1 MARGLVATISPRHN
15 FTSITTTSFS
25 RVSLINRRISILS
38 LFLRL
43 SPAIQCFCKIS
54 VTAFDISSHRE
65 AFAKRMAM
73 AGLNPHHR
81 IALGVSGGPDS
92 IALCL
97 LTAHWKANSAC
108 DSDSNG
114 YIDGLLAIIVDHG
127 LRTESRDEAKM
138 VSSRV
143 SKLGIRCEIATG
155 DWSNGRPKQGHLQE
169 AARDLRYGIFQEV
182 CVRNQI
188 GVLLIAHHA
197 DDQAEL
203 FILRLSRNSGV
214 LGLAGMAFTSRLYS
228 ALPLSYEDSSKN
240 QGIILVRPLLD
251 LTKEDLYEI
260 CKEGNQEWV
269 EDPTNSSQLYAR
281 NRIRTTLYNETSRLL
296 NYELQRLISTC
307 RRVRTYV
314 DSVSH
319 TMINH
324 TVRIMDNGYAIIDL
338 KLLDPS
344 NREEICLSKFLA
356 SILQFISQRNKPVR
370 GSTSKLLIDYVRTYP
385 CKASLTAA
393 GCYLCPAPGTKGTKV
408 LVCCS
413 VESILASNMEFYT
426 KYLYIGHKQFIPHE
440 VEKNTMEGRCYME
453 QLVLDPS
460 DKSFLNEFSS
470 DSLLYEARK
479 LNILSEPTYRSIIEM
494 KMCEA
499 DHFKSSNIVIS
510 SNKTKQIGESD
521 TPYSNLFRPGQ
532 SCYFMNRFI
541 VTWSSSNM
549 EVGGRGQHY
558 LECSLCANGNEI
570 AANVRHMIEEDW
582 LYLAQL
588 SKWKK
593 PNAQHYVE
601 ESFMETTFSDYAV
614 LSAKQALASLKSIP
628 VAARR
633 ALPVLVSPQGLLL
646 SIPSVEF
653 KLCPCLLVSV
663 EFKPRVPLSGGHSSF
678 V

>member
-15 FTSITTTSFS
+15 FTSIPTTSFS
-25 RVSLINRRISILS
+25 RVSLINRKISILS

-43 SPAIQCFCKIS
+43 SPAIRCFCKIS
-54 VTAFDISSHRE
+54 VTAIDISSHRE

-127 LRTESRDEAKM
+127 LRTESREEAKM

-143 SKLGIRCEIATG
+143 SKLGISCEIATG

-214 LGLAGMAFTSRLYS
+214 LGLAGMAFTSRLYP

-260 CKEGNQEWV
+260 CKEGNQKWV
-269 EDPTNSSQLYAR
+269 EDPTNSSQL
-281 NRIRTTLYNETSRLL
+281 
-296 NYELQRLISTC
+296 
-307 RRVRTYV
+307 RVRTYV
-314 DSVSH
+314 ESVSH

-344 NREEICLSKFLA
+344 NREDICLSKFLA
-356 SILQFISQRNKPVR
+356 SILQFISQRNKLVR
-370 GSTSKLLIDYVRTYP
+370 GSASKLLIDYVRTYP

-426 KYLYIGHKQFIPHE
+426 KYLDIGHKQFIPHE
-440 VEKNTMEGRCYME
+440 VEQNTMEGMCHME
-453 QLVLDPS
+453 QLILDPS
-460 DKSFLNEFSS
+460 DKSFLNAFSS

-499 DHFKSSNIVIS
+499 DHFKSSNVVIS
-510 SNKTKQIGESD
+510 SNKTKEIGEFA

-549 EVGGRGQHY
+549 EVGGGRRHY

-593 PNAQHYVE
+593 PNSQHYVE

-614 LSAKQALASLKSIP
+614 LSAKQALASLKSTP

-653 KLCPCLLVSV
+653 KQCSCLLVSV